1 MLGSVQVFLTVLMPM
16 YLLDAILLGEFAEIV
31 RVTVMFT
38 VPFLLIR
45 FVSIAF
51 SAYDRVASE
60 KIYVLI
66 VNEFLQKTTEL
77 DLGYFDDTKSYD
89 EYNRAFGNCCSVIDS
104 INGIVAGLVSSVFNI
119 VLISGVLLW
128 MDIYIFVA
136 ILVVISINFA
146 INNKLK
152 KIDYQYS
159 RLFVEKNKQVNYVY
173 RLFYIPQLVR
183 EIKAANLS
191 DFILKLKQNFN
202 DEIIRL
208 TKEQV
213 RKRSFFTVILDS
225 MGILESGFIALY
237 FAFAVVLGRITIS
250 EYFTCINAYNQL
262 KGTIVN
268 LTSIY
273 TSLYSNSMFA
283 EDYINFINSTQ
294 TETTNKGELSLHD
307 IEKIEFASVTF
318 AYPNNNNFS
327 LDNVSFTIEKG
338 DKVAIIGQNGAGKTT
353 IIKLLLRLYD
363 PTEGDILINDK
374 NIQEYNTQSLRNA
387 MQTLFQDFAIFAF
400 TIRDNISLGR
410 EISEERIQAALHSVD
425 LREKV
430 DNLNLAL
437 ETPITSQLYDEGI
450 ELSGG
455 ESQKMAIS
463 RIYASTV
470 NTIIMDEPTSNL
482 DPRAE
487 YALYDRLMNE
497 TPTNS
502 IVIVISHR
510 LTLTYKMSKIIVVNN
525 GKIAEQGTH
534 EELMQNAKIYAEMYN
549 LQAEKYLQTGKSPHL
564 GI

>member
-1 MLGSVQVFLTVLMPM
+1 MLMPM
-16 YLLDAILLGEFAEIV
+16 YMLDAIILGDFAEIV
-31 RVTVMFT
+31 RVTVFFT

-45 FVSIAF
+45 FATILFSI
-51 SAYDRVASE
+51 YDRVSSE
-60 KIYVLI
+60 KIYVQI

-89 EYNRAFGNCCSVIDS
+89 EYNRAFGNCCKVIDS
-104 INGIVAGLVSSVFNI
+104 INAIVAGFVSSVANI

-128 MDIYIFVA
+128 MDIYIFLA
-136 ILVVISINFA
+136 ILAVISINFA
-146 INNKLK
+146 INNKMK

-191 DFILKLKQNFN
+191 DFILKLKQSFN

-213 RKRSFFTVILDS
+213 RKKSIFTAVLDS
-225 MGILESGFIALY
+225 LGILESGFIALY

-262 KGTIVN
+262 KNTIVN

-273 TSLYSNSMFA
+273 TNLYSNSMFA
-283 EDYINFINSTQ
+283 EDYINFLNSTQ
-294 TETTNKGELSLHD
+294 TETTNKNGEILGN
-307 IEKIEFASVTF
+307 IEKIEFVNVSF

-327 LDNVSFTIEKG
+327 LDGVSFTIKKG
-338 DKVAIIGQNGAGKTT
+338 EKVAIIGQNGAGKTT

-363 PTEGDILINDK
+363 STAGDILINDK
-374 NIQEYNTQSLRNA
+374 NIRQYNTKSLRNA

-400 TIRDNISLGR
+400 TIRDNVSLGR
-410 EISEERIQAALHSVD
+410 EIAEDRILTALQQVD
-425 LREKV
+425 LHKKV
-430 DNLNLAL
+430 DNLKLSL

-455 ESQKMAIS
+455 ESQKLAIS
-463 RIYASTV
+463 RIYASTTKTV
-470 NTIIMDEPTSNL
+470 IMDEPTSSL
-482 DPRAE
+482 DPQAE
-487 YALYDRLMNE
+487 HALYDRLMHE
-497 TPTNS
+497 TPADS

-510 LTLTYKMSKIIVVNN
+510 LTLTYKMSKIIVING

-534 EELMQNAKIYAEMYN
+534 EQLMQNGKIYAKMYN
-549 LQAEKYLQTGKSPHL
+549 LQAEKYIRTEVKP
-564 GI
+564 